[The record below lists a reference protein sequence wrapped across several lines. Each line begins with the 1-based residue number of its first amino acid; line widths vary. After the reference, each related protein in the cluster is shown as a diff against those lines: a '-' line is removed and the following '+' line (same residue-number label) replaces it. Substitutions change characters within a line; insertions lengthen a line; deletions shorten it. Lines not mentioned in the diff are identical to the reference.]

1 VTFEVKPLSASFLA
15 NFRCIPLEC
24 GLFPSDSPPKESAT
38 VKEFPRPAVTDEAIT
53 GFLAAGR
60 IAGDARKLGVSL
72 IQPGVRLEAVL
83 LEVETFIRD
92 QGGSP
97 AFPAQTS
104 RNQIAAHYCSKP
116 NDPMVYEP
124 EDLVKIDIGV
134 EVDGWVADNAA
145 TVYLGESAHG
155 KKLVQASQDAL
166 AAAIAVA
173 APGVQIRE
181 LSRAIENAI
190 TAHGL
195 KPVYNLTGH
204 GVGRWLVHTA
214 PQIPATPDREGKATL
229 QPGMVIAIEPFA
241 TDGRGQVYEQG
252 KAEIFALVRKPHKF
266 KNIDERV
273 WNLIEKMQGLPFA
286 RRTFC
291 DLPTGAVEATLLR
304 LKRTGCLIDFP
315 PLVDPDPSVR
325 ISQAEHT
332 LMILENEVVVTTR
345 DVC

>member
-1 VTFEVKPLSASFLA
+1 MK
-15 NFRCIPLEC
+15 
-24 GLFPSDSPPKESAT
+24 D
-38 VKEFPRPAVTDEAIT
+38 FPRPAVTDEAIT
-53 GFLAAGR
+53 GFRESGR
-60 IAGDARKLGVSL
+60 IAGAARELGVSL
-72 IQPGVRLEAVL
+72 IKPGARLEAVL

-104 RNQIAAHYCSKP
+104 RNQIAAHYCSRP
-116 NDPMVYEP
+116 ADPMVYEP

-145 TVYLGESAHG
+145 TVYLGETPHG

-173 APGVQIRE
+173 GPGVQIRE
-181 LSRAIENAI
+181 LSVAIENAI

-214 PQIPATPDREGKATL
+214 PQIPATPDREGRATL
-229 QPGMVIAIEPFA
+229 EAGMVIAIEPFA

-252 KAEIFALVRKPHKF
+252 KAEIFALVRSPHKF

-273 WNLIEKMQGLPFA
+273 WDVIEKMKGLPFA
-286 RRTFC
+286 RRTFG
-291 DLPTGAVEATLLR
+291 DLPANAVESTLLR
-304 LKRTGCLIDFP
+304 LQRIGCLIDFP

-332 LMILENEVVVTTR
+332 LMILDDGVVVTTR
-345 DVC
+345 DC